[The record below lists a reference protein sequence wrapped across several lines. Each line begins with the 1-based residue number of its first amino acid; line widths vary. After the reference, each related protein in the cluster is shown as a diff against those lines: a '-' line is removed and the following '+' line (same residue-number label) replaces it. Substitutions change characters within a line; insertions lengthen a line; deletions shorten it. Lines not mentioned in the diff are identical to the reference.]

1 MPKVSVIFPMYNV
14 AEYVKESVTSV
25 LNQTF
30 RDFELIAV
38 NDGATDNTEDV
49 FNDAVRDV
57 SDVTI
62 KLIKK
67 ENGGL
72 SDARNKGLNA
82 AQGEYVVFVD
92 SDDVI
97 HPRYL
102 EVMVADAERFDA
114 DLVVSTFK
122 MVTGETL
129 HDYEDTVPGEL
140 IDQAEM
146 MNKLLLRK
154 DFITGCWCLM
164 IRRSVITN
172 NDLYFNT
179 EVRFSE
185 DQPYIWESV
194 DLAERIVIN
203 RSKLYHYYLRPGS
216 IMTASKK
223 EDICSGVDHFTNVA
237 NRLQHLPF
245 PKEMLINRWKFGI
258 IHSAA
263 KLTDYDG
270 FKEIRVRIA
279 LEYRSCLNN
288 PDIRI
293 KLLALLGIV
302 AEKLLYRI
310 LKR

>member
-14 AEYVKESVTSV
+14 AEYVRESVTSV

-49 FNDAVRDV
+49 FNDAIRDV
-57 SDVTI
+57 SDITI

-72 SDARNKGLNA
+72 SDARNKGMDA

-102 EVMVADAERFDA
+102 EVMAADAERYDA

-122 MVTGETL
+122 MVTKETL
-129 HDYEDTVPGEL
+129 HDFEDTVPGEQ
-140 IDQAEM
+140 IDQAEI

-164 IRRSVITN
+164 IRRSMITS

-194 DLAERIVIN
+194 DLAERIVLN
-203 RSKLYHYYLRPGS
+203 RSELYHYYLRPGS

-223 EDICSGVDHFTNVA
+223 EAICSGVDHFTDVV

-245 PKEMLINRWKFGI
+245 PKETLINRWKFGI

-270 FKEIRVRIA
+270 FKEIRETIG
-279 LEYRSCLNN
+279 LEYRACLNN

>member
-14 AEYVKESVTSV
+14 AEYVKDSVTSV

-49 FNDAVRDV
+49 FNDAVRDC
-57 SDVTI
+57 SDITI

-72 SDARNKGLNA
+72 SDARNKGLDA
-82 AQGEYVVFVD
+82 AKGEYVVFVD

-102 EVMVADAERFDA
+102 EVMVADAEQYNA

-122 MVTGETL
+122 MVTKETL
-129 HDYEDTVPGEL
+129 HDYEDIVPGEL

-164 IRRSVITN
+164 IRRSMIID
-172 NDLYFNT
+172 NDMRFNT
-179 EVRFSE
+179 DVRFSV
-185 DQPYIWESV
+185 DQAFIWESV
-194 DLAERIVIN
+194 DRSGKTVIN
-203 RSKLYHYYLRPGS
+203 YSKL
-216 IMTASKK
+216 
-223 EDICSGVDHFTNVA
+223 
-237 NRLQHLPF
+237 
-245 PKEMLINRWKFGI
+245 
-258 IHSAA
+258 
-263 KLTDYDG
+263 
-270 FKEIRVRIA
+270 
-279 LEYRSCLNN
+279 
-288 PDIRI
+288 
-293 KLLALLGIV
+293 
-302 AEKLLYRI
+302 
-310 LKR
+310 

>member
-14 AEYVKESVTSV
+14 AEYVKDSVTSV

-49 FNDAVRDV
+49 FNDAVRDC
-57 SDVTI
+57 SDITI

-72 SDARNKGLNA
+72 SDARNKGLDA
-82 AQGEYVVFVD
+82 AKGEYVVFVD

-102 EVMVADAERFDA
+102 EVMVADAEQYNA

-122 MVTGETL
+122 MVTKETL
-129 HDYEDTVPGEL
+129 HDYEDIVPGEL

-164 IRRSVITN
+164 IRRSMIID
-172 NDLYFNT
+172 NDMRFNT
-179 EVRFSE
+179 DVRFSV
-185 DQPYIWESV
+185 DQAFIWESV
-194 DLAERIVIN
+194 DRSGKTVIN
-203 RSKLYHYYLRPGS
+203 YSKLYQYYLRPGS

-223 EDICSGVDHFTNVA
+223 EDICSGVDHFTNVV

-245 PKEMLINRWKFGI
+245 PKETLINRWKFGI
-258 IHSAA
+258 LHSAA

-270 FKEIRVRIA
+270 FKEIRKKTG
-279 LEYRSCLNN
+279 LEYRDCLNN

-302 AEKLLYRI
+302 AEKMLYRI